1 MGTGVVEGAGGHLVQ
16 DRMEQAGMRWTKAG
30 AQAVLDLRA
39 VRINGHWDAY
49 GQWHRPQHHQR
60 VYGTST
66 PVPEVVEA
74 QGLALAA

>member
-1 MGTGVVEGAGGHLVQ
+1 
-16 DRMEQAGMRWTKAG
+16 MRWTKAG

-49 GQWHRPQHHQR
+49 WQWHRPQQHQR

-74 QGLALAA
+74 QGLALAASCSRRPQIVVTLLRFPVPE